1 MFKSLTPKDQE
12 FYDLF
17 DKISAGVR
25 EAAQTLTAMLEASS
39 SSDSVEL
46 SKKIKTIEHQT
57 DQTVHALVAKLHKTF
72 VTPIDRYDIH
82 QLAVHLDNILDQ
94 AEAVS
99 SRIEMYCPDCV
110 PPEAKELAAV
120 LLESTKHVQE
130 MINLLRRLK
139 KPARILELTVEIKR
153 LEDEADHIRRS
164 TVARLF
170 REEKNPVELIKWKDI
185 LEYLERATDCCEDV
199 ANITEGIVLE
209 NT

>member
-1 MFKSLTPKDQE
+1 MIRSLTPKDQE

-17 DKISAGVR
+17 DKISSGVR
-25 EAAQTLTAMLEASS
+25 EAAQTLTEMLESGGGS
-39 SSDSVEL
+39 ESVEL

-57 DQTVHALVAKLHKTF
+57 DQTVHSLVAKLHKTF

-99 SRIEMYCPDCV
+99 SRIEMYCPDCI

-120 LLESTKHVQE
+120 LLESAKLVQE
-130 MINLLRRLK
+130 MISLLRKLK
-139 KPARILELTVEIKR
+139 KPGRILELTVEIKR
-153 LEDEADHIRRS
+153 LEDQADYIRRS

-170 REEKNPVELIKWKDI
+170 REEQNPVELIKWKDI